1 MDVRVSALLSILAK
15 KPLDPNTIELVARGL
30 LRPSPDLAQRLAIEL
45 MQANNQSRTP

>member
-30 LRPSPDLAQRLAIEL
+30 LRPSTDVSQRLAIEL
-45 MQANNQSRTP
+45 LQSRTP